1 MNATL
6 SEKWKCFWVLCC
18 KKKNVNQVKQT
29 GKKVYMLHN
38 CLAKINRMDLNSL
51 KRNQNDIVEVTILY
65 AASVEFFAM
74 F

>member
-1 MNATL
+1 
-6 SEKWKCFWVLCC
+6 
-18 KKKNVNQVKQT
+18 
-29 GKKVYMLHN
+29 MLHN

>member
-1 MNATL
+1 
-6 SEKWKCFWVLCC
+6 
-18 KKKNVNQVKQT
+18 
-29 GKKVYMLHN
+29 MLHN

-74 F
+74 FQMVMDTAWTNNLKIAQVPSTASLQNQMQFR